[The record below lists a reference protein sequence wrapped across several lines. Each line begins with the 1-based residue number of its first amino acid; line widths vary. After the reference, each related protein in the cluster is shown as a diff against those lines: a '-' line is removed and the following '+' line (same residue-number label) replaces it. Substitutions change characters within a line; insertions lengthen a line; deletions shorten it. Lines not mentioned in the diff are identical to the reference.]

1 MADQTFVGWPVAAPF
16 EAAPGTLEHFLTE
29 RYCLY
34 TVAEGGIWRAEI
46 HHPPWQLRHAEAEF
60 RVNAIAPAGLLLPGE
75 PLLHF
80 AERQDVVIWPLG
92 SVEAWRSRKPI
103 AGQKARMFP
112 SRRLDV
118 YLNDHLAGAMGG
130 IELCRRALR
139 ENSGSDLGAFLE
151 GFLAEVVEDRRAL
164 EEVAARLGSDRSPF
178 KPAAVWALEKAG
190 RLKLNGQLRGYSPL
204 SRLIELEGL
213 QSGVSA
219 KRSLWQALQAAFRD
233 DPRLR
238 GVDLDALI
246 ERADR
251 QLTGIETQRLAAAGD
266 ALSK

>member
-1 MADQTFVGWPVAAPF
+1 
-16 EAAPGTLEHFLTE
+16 
-29 RYCLY
+29 
-34 TVAEGGIWRAEI
+34 
-46 HHPPWQLRHAEAEF
+46 
-60 RVNAIAPAGLLLPGE
+60 
-75 PLLHF
+75 
-80 AERQDVVIWPLG
+80 
-92 SVEAWRSRKPI
+92 
-103 AGQKARMFP
+103 MFP

-251 QLTGIETQRLAAAGD
+251 QLTGIDTQRLAAAGD